1 MRDCWPHSRTSKET
15 SMAGAKMREGEI
27 EKHSIK
33 EVKEGRIGGERSS
46 LQLTVDKR
54 VT

>member
-1 MRDCWPHSRTSKET
+1 
-15 SMAGAKMREGEI
+15 MREGKI

-46 LQLTVDKR
+46 LYSITAHCRQKSDMIQTDHSIKVPF
-54 VT
+54 